1 VPEEERSQVSDVTVL
16 SAGGPKTEEGK
27 EVVRWNATRHG
38 IRSPAP
44 VVPGVE
50 RKEDWEEHRDGVLA
64 SMQPEGILELVL
76 AERVALLSWRLHRVT
91 RYETESIALIQ
102 ENAEDDLADRRRFG
116 SRVLGAAHPEDVRG
130 NLKDA
135 RSDYRLLKRFP
146 KLQDDKHLSSFDA
159 DRILW
164 AVMEV
169 TDRVT
174 EGEVAPEDLLDEIS
188 IPGVPEN
195 TLEWEDYD
203 GWSAGAVRAGIE
215 AIATATDEDPEELL
229 EVATDA
235 AKRSIIGK
243 EQAAQQVKRDLER
256 MSRERLLPDE
266 KTLEKVARYEAHLSR
281 LFHKTLHEFE
291 ALQVRRSGGTA
302 PLARLDVDGLAGS

>member
-1 VPEEERSQVSDVTVL
+1 MTLSTGKRDSDL
-16 SAGGPKTEEGK
+16 AKGGPVTQEGK

-50 RKEDWEEHRDGVLA
+50 RAEDWEEHRDGVLE
-64 SMQPEGILELVL
+64 SLQPEGHLEFVL
-76 AERVALLSWRLHRVT
+76 AERVALLLWRLNRVT
-91 RYETESIALIQ
+91 RYETESIALFQ
-102 ENAEDDLADRRRFG
+102 EKAEDDLADRRRFG
-116 SRVLGAAHPEDVRG
+116 SHVLGAAHPEEVRS
-130 NLKDA
+130 NLKAA
-135 RSDYRLLKRFP
+135 RSEYRLLKRLP
-146 KLQDDKHLSSFDA
+146 KLQDEKQLSSFDA

-169 TDRVT
+169 TDHVA
-174 EGEVAPEDLLDEIS
+174 EGEVAPEDLLEEIS

-195 TLEWEDYD
+195 TLEWEDYHD
-203 GWSAGAVRAGIE
+203 WTAGAVRAGIE
-215 AIATATDEDPEELL
+215 AIASATDEDPEELL

-243 EQAAQQVKRDLER
+243 EQAAEQVERDLQR

-281 LFHKTLHEFE
+281 GLYKALHELE
-291 ALQVRRSGGTA
+291 ALQARRTGGAA
-302 PLARLDVDGLAGS
+302 PLARLDVDGLTGS